1 MFCCFISGGREKKRG
16 ADIFFSSHASTRYIG
31 NRRELLQ
38 LMTQVMGILYK
49 KQKQWH
55 FVELVHALGLG
66 FIYTMRIWLSKKLG
80 LCNASPNCIFFDVG
94 EIMLDVDWF
103 FLLLGSRWWFWKAEE
118 AAYFESSRR
127 LILKRLPLFN

>member
-1 MFCCFISGGREKKRG
+1 MFCCFICGGREKKRG

-31 NRRELLQ
+31 NRQELLQ

-66 FIYTMRIWLSKKLG
+66 FIYTMRICLSKKLG

-103 FLLLGSRWWFWKAEE
+103 FLLLGSR
-118 AAYFESSRR
+118 
-127 LILKRLPLFN
+127 